1 MGIRKEI
8 KLVIKEY
15 ATCTVG
21 ANEAINAIANIVSR
35 PKQKKLFPKKI
46 NPDGPCPS
54 YEEFTKSEDKCQARQ
69 HSDQMFCEQCG
80 IGWDMN
86 DPDPPKCTRKVVTLG
101 DLSFFDAIEEIFK
114 KF

>member
-35 PKQKKLFPKKI
+35 PKPEKLFPKKI
-46 NPDGPCPS
+46 NPDGPCPT
-54 YEEFTKSEDKCQARQ
+54 YADFTKLEDVLL
-69 HSDQMFCEQCG
+69 
-80 IGWDMN
+80 
-86 DPDPPKCTRKVVTLG
+86 P
-101 DLSFFDAIEEIFK
+101 EITKEMFK
-114 KF
+114 KI

>member
-21 ANEAINAIANIVSR
+21 ANDAINAIANILSR
-35 PKQKKLFPKKI
+35 PKQKKLFPKPI
-46 NPDGPCPS
+46 DPTGPCPS
-54 YEEFTKSEDKCQARQ
+54 YAEFTKLEDVLLPELTK
-69 HSDQMFCEQCG
+69 
-80 IGWDMN
+80 
-86 DPDPPKCTRKVVTLG
+86 
-101 DLSFFDAIEEIFK
+101 EIFK

>member
-21 ANEAINAIANIVSR
+21 ANEAINAISNIVSR
-35 PKQKKLFPKKI
+35 PKPEKLFPKLI
-46 NPDGPCPS
+46 DPTGP
-54 YEEFTKSEDKCQARQ
+54 CQARQ
-69 HSDQMFCEQCG
+69 HSDLMLCKHCG

-86 DPDPPKCTRKVVTLG
+86 DPDPPKCRRESVPLEDVL
-101 DLSFFDAIEEIFK
+101 LPEITKEMFK
-114 KF
+114 KI

>member
-21 ANEAINAIANIVSR
+21 ANEAINAISNIVSR
-35 PKQKKLFPKKI
+35 PKPEKLFPKPI
-46 NPDGPCPS
+46 DPAGS
-54 YEEFTKSEDKCQARQ
+54 CQARQ
-69 HSDQMFCEQCG
+69 HSDQMFCKQCD

-86 DPDPPKCTRKVVTLG
+86 DPEPPQCGRDSVPLE
-101 DLSFFDAIEEIFK
+101 DLPFPEITKEMFK
-114 KF
+114 KI

>member
-35 PKQKKLFPKKI
+35 PKQKKLFPKQDPRVDASIPREVLDKPFKV
-46 NPDGPCPS
+46 NPCGEPIHF
-54 YEEFTKSEDKCQARQ
+54 FTIIPLEDVPFPEITK
-69 HSDQMFCEQCG
+69 
-80 IGWDMN
+80 
-86 DPDPPKCTRKVVTLG
+86 
-101 DLSFFDAIEEIFK
+101 EIFK
-114 KF
+114 KI

>member
-21 ANEAINAIANIVSR
+21 ANEAINAISNIVSR
-35 PKQKKLFPKKI
+35 PKPEKLFPKKI
-46 NPDGPCPS
+46 NPDGPC
-54 YEEFTKSEDKCQARQ
+54 QARQ
-69 HSDQMFCEQCG
+69 HSDQMFCKQCG

-86 DPDPPKCTRKVVTLG
+86 DPEPPQCGRKSVLME
-101 DLSFFDAIEEIFK
+101 DLPFPEAIKEMFK
-114 KF
+114 KI